1 MSDADARLDR
11 LAALIGDSP
20 HNLVSRAERPHVRA
34 RHVEEAVLVGAVLP
48 LASGQRWLDLGTGGG
63 LPGLVLA
70 ILRPEIS
77 FTLLDSVAKKTR
89 AVLDFAS
96 VLGLANVTVV
106 TGRAERVAR
115 DVAHRGRYQG
125 VISRALA
132 DLVVAAELSRGFV
145 DTGGVVAAVKGPRWP
160 EELDRA
166 RPGLARLRL
175 RYEQS
180 LEVVGAARP
189 TWLVTMRA
197 TGPCPREIPR
207 REGVPRA
214 QPLGDART

>member
-1 MSDADARLDR
+1 MSRPDPRLDR
-11 LAALIGDSP
+11 LAALIGTSP
-20 HNLVSRAERPHVRA
+20 HNLVSRAERAHVRS
-34 RHVEEAVLVGAVLP
+34 RHVEEAVLVAAVLP
-48 LASGQRWLDLGTGGG
+48 LESGQRWLDLGTGGG

-70 ILRPEIS
+70 ILHPEVT

-89 AVLDFAS
+89 AVAEFAATLD
-96 VLGLANVTVV
+96 LGNVTVV
-106 TGRAERVAR
+106 TGRAERVAH
-115 DVAHRGRYQG
+115 DPAHRGRYQG
-125 VISRALA
+125 VTSRALA

-145 DTGGVVAAVKGPRWP
+145 DTGGVVAAVKGPRWS
-160 EELDRA
+160 EELERA
-166 RPGLARLRL
+166 RAGLTRLRL

-180 LEVVGAARP
+180 AEVGGAARP

-207 REGVPRA
+207 RDGIPRA